1 MYSNRLTISSRRER
15 KAALAAAE
23 KAAAGLDGYDTLEQ
37 FKWTENKLAE
47 AQALT
52 KAGKCDVALT
62 ILDGIIER
70 FQHWPLIVVI
80 FEANVYYEKSVAVK
94 ALFGAHAAKE
104 WDAKSKKTTK
114 K

>member
-47 AQALT
+47 AQALR

-70 FQHWPLIVVI
+70 FQHWPLIVDL
-80 FEANVYYEKSVAVK
+80 FEANVYYEKSLAVK

-104 WDAKSKKTTK
+104 WDAKSQKTTK
-114 K
+114 R